1 MTVDFSYPGYQG
13 IASVEIPDANV
24 LGAFAPRAVPDAEE
38 EVVLTHAMANPIG
51 APKLRDAVRS
61 RDLVLVLVDD
71 VTRGTPVS
79 RVLRSVIAEL
89 EAAGV
94 PDDHVTLLTA
104 QGTHR
109 RMSDAELRGR
119 LGAVYGRF
127 AIHQHDWLDED
138 SLHDFGR
145 TSDGTPVRAN
155 RLLAAAD
162 LVLGI
167 GSIVPHRIK
176 GFSGGAKIAFPGV
189 AGPEIQAR
197 SQWEAAHYS
206 SAAVMGQ
213 AVNLMR
219 QRIEEAAWLAG
230 LRYIVNVV
238 TDREH
243 RIVGCF
249 VGDPIVAHRAGCR
262 LSAEINE
269 VTLPSRADIVLADS
283 YPADRE
289 LWQSAKGFYAGD
301 IAVRDGG
308 TLIVVS
314 PNPEG
319 VADRHPILLEL
330 GYRPFPEIARL
341 VDDGAVDDV
350 VGAAVLADLAQI
362 VDRVDCILVSPG
374 ISCDQAERL
383 GFRHA
388 PTPQDALTMAFERQ
402 GSAARVV
409 VLRYGG
415 RVLPRVRD
423 GAEA

>member
-1 MTVDFSYPGYQG
+1 MTDLELQ
-13 IASVEIPDANV
+13 NK
-24 LGAFAPRAVPDAEE
+24 LGEF
-38 EVVLTHAMANPIG
+38 
-51 APKLRDAVRS
+51 
-61 RDLVLVLVDD
+61 
-71 VTRGTPVS
+71 
-79 RVLRSVIAEL
+79 
-89 EAAGV
+89 
-94 PDDHVTLLTA
+94 
-104 QGTHR
+104 
-109 RMSDAELRGR
+109 
-119 LGAVYGRF
+119 YGRF
-127 AIHQHDWLDED
+127 AVRQHDWLDEN

-145 TSDGTPVRAN
+145 TADGTPVRAN

-162 LVLGI
+162 FVVGI
-167 GSIVPHRIK
+167 GSIVPHRIQ

-197 SQWEAAHYS
+197 SQWEAVQFS
-206 SAAVMGQ
+206 SSEVMGR
-213 AVNLMR
+213 AASPMR
-219 QRIEEAAWLAG
+219 QRIEEAARLAG

-238 TDREH
+238 TDRER

-249 VGDPIVAHRAGCR
+249 VGDPITAHRVGCR

-269 VTLPSRADIVLADS
+269 VALPHRADVVLADS
-283 YPADRE
+283 HPADRD

-319 VADRHPILLEL
+319 VAERHPLVLRL

-341 VDDGAVDDV
+341 VEGGAVDDV

-374 ISCDQAERL
+374 IPCDQAERL

-388 PTPQDALTMAFERQ
+388 ATPQDALKMAFEKQ
-402 GSAARVV
+402 GAAAGVV

-415 RVLPRVRD
+415 RILPRIGNVS
-423 GAEA
+423 EI